1 MYVCNSSSLWFS
13 YVSSSIIT
21 KNSVK
26 VNYNI
31 YFISLW
37 HNLQYQSNYMS
48 IMLRIMSHVFW
59 VANKRSHKTQKPLRR
74 YSHGQKHCQICET
87 FIEWDGTFCP
97 CCGQKLRT
105 REYISSEK
113 TNLAS
118 NSIAK
123 LVDHTK
129 SKSNIEEPDVQTSY
143 AKTLIHGH
151 DFLCHC
157 RYREYHSV
165 DYVVRE

>member
-1 MYVCNSSSLWFS
+1 MYFELQCKCTGHKVQKLVRSS
-13 YVSSSIIT
+13 
-21 KNSVK
+21 
-26 VNYNI
+26 
-31 YFISLW
+31 
-37 HNLQYQSNYMS
+37 
-48 IMLRIMSHVFW
+48 
-59 VANKRSHKTQKPLRR
+59 R
-74 YSHGQKHCQICET
+74 YSNGQKQCQICET
-87 FIEWDGTFCP
+87 FIEWDVTFCS
-97 CCGQKLRT
+97 CYGQKLRT
-105 REYISSEK
+105 REYKTILISIEK